1 MTSTTSNINAAVEQ
15 PSANHK
21 PRKVPTQEVG
31 WMFVEAYYTTLS
43 KNTTHLHRYYKKQS
57 SLIYGVEGK
66 PVKPCFGQ
74 EEIHAKIVEAN
85 FRDCKVL
92 VSNVD
97 SIPSMNGSIL
107 VQVIGELSND
117 NGPSQKFTQTFLLAE
132 QPNGYYVLNDIFR
145 YINDDLEA
153 EEEEGAEVTKSAA
166 ADQVAPEVKEAA
178 PAVPEAKPQVV
189 EETAPAQEVPVVKP
203 TAEAP
208 VKAAEP
214 TPQPTPAP
222 VESTPAPKPA
232 AATTDAA
239 KPAAGQTA
247 WKNTTAWVAKPAT
260 AAAEPSEPVKSTP
273 AAPQESKPKE
283 TPAPAPVPA
292 APKTWANLA
301 ANNPDKWGSNVAE
314 VKGTVASAAP
324 VAAPASAQRPTGPAT
339 KPEKR
344 DTAGFGGR
352 RGDRNDEFTIFVKG
366 VKDEVTSK
374 ALREVF
380 GALGPIRGLDIVQSR
395 SIAYVD
401 FASVEPYR
409 RALDQH
415 KFVVNGQ
422 TIFAEE
428 KHNRRPGGGFRGG
441 NPSGGS
447 HRRGSP
453 THNTRDFNQQ
463 GSGFSRRGGVGSGRN
478 GNPKPSRGP
487 GASDK

>member
-1 MTSTTSNINAAVEQ
+1 MTSTTSNVNATVEQ
-15 PSANHK
+15 PIANHK

-66 PVKPCFGQ
+66 TVKPCFGQ

-145 YINDDLEA
+145 YIKDDLEA
-153 EEEEGAEVTKSAA
+153 EEEDEPEVTKSAA
-166 ADQVAPEVKEAA
+166 VDQVAPEVKEAA
-178 PAVPEAKPQVV
+178 TAVQEAKPQVV
-189 EETAPAQEVPVVKP
+189 EDTAPAQEVPVVKP
-203 TAEAP
+203 TPEVPAKAP
-208 VKAAEP
+208 EP
-214 TPQPTPAP
+214 IPEPTPAP
-222 VESTPAPKPA
+222 VESTPALRPA
-232 AATTDAA
+232 VSTTDAA
-239 KPAAGQTA
+239 KPVSGQTA
-247 WKNTTAWVAKPAT
+247 WRNTAAWVAKPTT
-260 AAAEPSEPVKSTP
+260 APAEPSEPMKSIP
-273 AAPQESKPKE
+273 AAPEEPKSKEIP
-283 TPAPAPVPA
+283 TPAPVPA

-324 VAAPASAQRPTGPAT
+324 AAVPASAQRPTGSAV
-339 KPEKR
+339 KAEKR

-352 RGDRNDEFTIFVKG
+352 RDRNDEFTIFVKG
-366 VKDEVTSK
+366 VKDDITAK

-395 SIAYVD
+395 GVAYVD
-401 FASVEPYR
+401 FTSVEPYR

-415 KFVVNGQ
+415 KFMVNGQ

-428 KHNRRPGGGFRGG
+428 KHARRSGGGFRGG

-453 THNTRDFNQQ
+453 THNTRDFGNQQ
-463 GSGFSRRGGVGSGRN
+463 GGGFSRRGGVGSSRN
-478 GNPKPSRGP
+478 GNPKSSRGP
-487 GASDK
+487 SVSDK